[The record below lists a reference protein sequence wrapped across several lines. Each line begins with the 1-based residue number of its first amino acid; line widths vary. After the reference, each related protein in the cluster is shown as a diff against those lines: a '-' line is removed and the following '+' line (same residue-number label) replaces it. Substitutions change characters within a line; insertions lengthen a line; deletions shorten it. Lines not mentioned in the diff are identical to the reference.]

1 MKSVKEYAKS
11 HRISYEAVRKQIARY
26 ENELS
31 GHIIKKNRTRYL
43 DDFAVA
49 FLDERRNSSP
59 IINLSEEVKE
69 ESIKN
74 DALQEENK
82 QLLYKIAQLQEQLLE
97 AEKEKRKGIEA
108 SAKLQL
114 LEESQSKLEA
124 KNEELTTK
132 VAQLEAE
139 KATFVRTIFG
149 LYKKKP
155 LSVK

>member
-11 HRISYEAVRKQIARY
+11 HRISYEAVRKQVARY

-69 ESIKN
+69 ESVKN
-74 DALQEENK
+74 EELQAENK

-97 AEKEKRKGIEA
+97 AEKEKVKGIEA
-108 SAKLQL
+108 SAKLPL
-114 LEESQSKLEA
+114 LEER
-124 KNEELTTK
+124 

-139 KATFVRTIFG
+139 NATFVRTIFG
-149 LYKKKP
+149 LYKKK
-155 LSVK
+155 SVSGFSSRI

>member
-11 HRISYEAVRKQIARY
+11 HRISYEAVRKQVARY

-69 ESIKN
+69 ESVKN
-74 DALQEENK
+74 EELQAENK

-97 AEKEKRKGIEA
+97 AEKEKVKGIEA
-108 SAKLQL
+108 SAKLPL
-114 LEESQSKLEA
+114 LEE
-124 KNEELTTK
+124 K

-139 KATFVRTIFG
+139 NATFVRTIFG
-149 LYKKKP
+149 LYKKK
-155 LSVK
+155 SVSGFSSRI

>member
-11 HRISYEAVRKQIARY
+11 HRISYEAVRKQVARY

-69 ESIKN
+69 ESVKN
-74 DALQEENK
+74 EELQAENK

-97 AEKEKRKGIEA
+97 AEKEKVKGIEA
-108 SAKLQL
+108 SAKLHL
-114 LEESQSKLEA
+114 LEE
-124 KNEELTTK
+124 K

-139 KATFVRTIFG
+139 NATFVRTIFG
-149 LYKKKP
+149 LYKKK
-155 LSVK
+155 SVSGFSSRI

>member
-11 HRISYEAVRKQIARY
+11 HRISYEAVRKQVARY

-69 ESIKN
+69 ESVKN
-74 DALQEENK
+74 EELQAENK

-97 AEKEKRKGIEA
+97 AEKEKVKGIEA
-108 SAKLQL
+108 SAKLPL
-114 LEESQSKLEA
+114 LEE
-124 KNEELTTK
+124 K

-139 KATFVRTIFG
+139 NATFVRTIFG
-149 LYKKKP
+149 LYKKK
-155 LSVK
+155 SVSGVSSRI